1 MQRNVLQGDVCEKV
15 NGLPGPCTDTLL
27 KQRRTSAYYK
37 NNPDEV
43 LGKNFNTFTG
53 TPLGGQLDFNM
64 PGYEDAPGTDFRE
77 KDIDLCKVKRDFEGQ
92 SEDNVSF
99 NKNEIGGIASNLVS
113 MVPNSSLT
121 EETPSKEEFLDKLN
135 PLSWIKKFIWNFVI
149 LVAIIIVIILL
160 LNFM

>member
-53 TPLGGQLDFNM
+53 TPLGGPLDFNM

-77 KDIDLCKVKRDFEGQ
+77 KDIDLCKVKRDFEGKK
-92 SEDNVSF
+92 EDSVSF
-99 NKNEIGGIASNLVS
+99 NENEISGIASNLVS

-121 EETPSKEEFLDKLN
+121 EETQSKEEFLDKLN
-135 PLSWIKKFIWNFVI
+135 PLSWIKKFIWNLVI
-149 LVAIIIVIILL
+149 FVAIIIVIILL

>member
-53 TPLGGQLDFNM
+53 TPLGGPLDFNM

-92 SEDNVSF
+92 KEDSVSF
-99 NKNEIGGIASNLVS
+99 NENEISGIASNLVS

-121 EETPSKEEFLDKLN
+121 EETQSKEEFLDKLN
-135 PLSWIKKFIWNFVI
+135 PLSWIKKFIWNLVI
-149 LVAIIIVIILL
+149 FVAIIIVIILL